1 MVAIV
6 MLLQHKGIAIIG
18 AVMRMVIAISRAALV
33 DMTECGMHI
42 SLIVAAATIKSH
54 NVACKHHCGVKHKQH
69 KSRCYFQYAS
79 TLHHCL
85 LQKIA
90 LG

>member
-1 MVAIV
+1 VAV
-6 MLLQHKGIAIIG
+6 VTLLQQGGIAVAR
-18 AVMRMVIAISRAALV
+18 AVMRVIVTIFRAALV
-33 DMTECGMHI
+33 DMTEGGMHI
-42 SLIVAAATIKSH
+42 GLIVAAATIKSH